1 MKKVRLLPRLLFLTL
16 LAVVVASVM
25 TAAIYSSVGPKTFA
39 NERVKELQLGAE
51 VVSTYYVQYQSGEIT
66 LRGRVLPIGG
76 LKEKLLAAKNA
87 GIKTVIVPEK
97 NRRDVAEISAEIKK
111 GLQIVYAEQMEDVL
125 KIAFHEKA

>member
-1 MKKVRLLPRLLFLTL
+1 
-16 LAVVVASVM
+16 M
-25 TAAIYSSVGPKTFA
+25 T
-39 NERVKELQLGAE
+39 
-51 VVSTYYVQYQSGEIT
+51 GEIT
-66 LRGRVLPIGG
+66 LRGRVLPSGG
-76 LKEKLLAAKNA
+76 LKEELLAAKNA